1 MVPKTYATLVTSDA
15 YAMGVEALVYSLL
28 KVRARFPVL
37 VLYTPQVTQPAVD
50 KLTRFFHTFATR
62 LEVQMTRV
70 DDIGI
75 PSQVTDT
82 RAVHVAGWVNSGYT
96 KLHIFRLEQFETI
109 VYIDADAVVLE
120 NVDEVCFDTCLFV
133 INCYLILSWLLLF
146 VFVLHEELFER
157 DTTFAAAPDVFPPDR
172 FNAGVLVIK
181 PSVALFD
188 ELMRKAQELAS
199 YDGGDTGFLNAFFP
213 NWYQGDGASR
223 LPFGYNAQR
232 TMYWLVN
239 EKNPGYWN
247 AIKPLKILHY
257 SSNPKPWEDP
267 SRKGDLEMLWWQIYT
282 ESRCVGF

>member
-120 NVDEVCFDTCLFV
+120 NVD
-133 INCYLILSWLLLF
+133 
-146 VFVLHEELFER
+146 EELFER